1 MAEPPF
7 DAQERLELCDLFAE
21 LGPFVP
27 TLLEGWTAND
37 LAAHIVLRER
47 DLIAGPCIALPG
59 PFQRFAETAQG
70 QTRGEQRLRVAG
82 RRGSGLVLPSGSSAS
97 DGSGPSRT

>member
-7 DAQERLELCDLFAE
+7 DAQERRELCNLFAE

-37 LAAHIVLRER
+37 LAAHLVLRER
-47 DLIAGPCIALPG
+47 D
-59 PFQRFAETAQG
+59 
-70 QTRGEQRLRVAG
+70 
-82 RRGSGLVLPSGSSAS
+82 
-97 DGSGPSRT
+97 